1 MSEWSNGSKRS
12 STGATVVGGTS
23 VGWSAGG
30 ELDVGPECGGSVEQ
44 GADGWCSCEDPS
56 IGTPMN
62 GGTVLSPSNKLSSCK
77 NMLLEVRM
85 VAHTNTHNCKHIID
99 RMNQWVLKLELV
111 GNQRITL
118 TSKESNFVRNQW
130 ARVIW
135 IWDVVRYC
143 RNVLREREM
152 HQN

>member
-1 MSEWSNGSKRS
+1 
-12 STGATVVGGTS
+12 
-23 VGWSAGG
+23 
-30 ELDVGPECGGSVEQ
+30 
-44 GADGWCSCEDPS
+44 
-56 IGTPMN
+56 
-62 GGTVLSPSNKLSSCK
+62 
-77 NMLLEVRM
+77 MLLEVRM

-118 TSKESNFVRNQW
+118 TSKESNFVQNQW

-143 RNVLREREM
+143 RNVLRERET